1 MKEKQIW
8 SAPMAGFSDYAFRTI
23 CEYFGCDGS
32 VTEMVSAKGLYYNDR
47 HTPELMYNP
56 DSKTT
61 SLQIFGHEPE
71 IMQEITKK
79 YLNPLNFVS
88 IDINMGCPMPKIVK
102 NGDGSAL
109 MKNEKAA
116 FEVVYAMKK
125 VSNKPI
131 SVKIRAGFE
140 KNDKNAP
147 SFAKVLEDAG
157 ADWIC
162 VHGRTREQYYEGKAD
177 YDIIARVKQNLSIPV
192 FGNGDV
198 NSPEKAR
205 ELLEYTNCDGIMIGR
220 AVQGRPWLFTQIK
233 SFLKNGTY
241 EEDLSLTKRVEII
254 KKQFNLMLSH
264 KPERIVVTEM
274 RKHIGHYLSGIPN
287 SAKMR
292 NEINKI
298 QDYKQLIEYLENLI
312 SNENKIML
320 SSIGL

>member
-23 CEYFGCDGS
+23 CEDFGCDGS

-162 VHGRTREQYYEGKAD
+162 VHGRTREQYYEGEAD

-198 NSPEKAR
+198 NSPEKA
-205 ELLEYTNCDGIMIGR
+205 LQLFEYTNCDAIMIGR

-233 SFLKNGTY
+233 DYLKTGKY
-241 EEDLSLTKRVEII
+241 EHDPSLTKRVEIV
-254 KKQFNLMLSH
+254 KKQLELMLTH
-264 KPERIVVTEM
+264 KPERVAITEI

-298 QDYKQLIEYLENLI
+298 SDYSELLNYLDRLAQPDFNLH
-312 SNENKIML
+312 SNI
-320 SSIGL
+320 